1 MKTAARAFGNSP
13 DRARSRASV
22 DAQLAARAAP
32 PPLRR
37 KPAPTVDLYGNR
49 PGTLDAQHMRR
60 DNALEAIRAALWRR
74 TDRASGAFDDR
85 WLARDIAAAL
95 RGSGY
100 AVPPDLDLHRE
111 DTGEVSR

>member
-1 MKTAARAFGNSP
+1 
-13 DRARSRASV
+13 V

-32 PPLRR
+32 PKPKPVPKPKTDRDIFGHIPGSLDEQHR
-37 KPAPTVDLYGNR
+37 K
-49 PGTLDAQHMRR
+49 R

-74 TDRASGAFDDR
+74 TTRASGVFDDR

-95 RGSGY
+95 RASGY
-100 AVPPDLDLHRE
+100 SVPPDVDYHRE